1 MGDSHYD
8 GSLCAAVRKLRAS
21 FTLAGIVQKFTL
33 MKTVRLF
40 TALMLASFMAHAA
53 EPAEPLPPLF
63 YVIGLGSEV
72 ASLYSLG
79 LTPGPAG
86 DADRKATLLH
96 SIACM
101 GGECRRIVDPP
112 LAWDNDWLT
121 RLLAQEPTQ
130 AGRLAFIRVSFD
142 GYYFDVGADLM
153 EVKLDGAGRRV
164 NGTMLSVIYN
174 GVCPRPQRAEEIA
187 ALRSEMPE
195 MSGVPNS
202 YQSKMLEWS
211 GCTNERLLQA
221 LGQSFA
227 RIAAFWQAHLTP
239 GSGVI
244 EKLANRHKLPLVRD
258 VVAKDAVPCKTDY
271 GDYMVVKD
279 LGDYFWLAFP
289 DDKIQGVNNI
299 LMVPR
304 CGLA

>member
-1 MGDSHYD
+1 M
-8 GSLCAAVRKLRAS
+8 
-21 FTLAGIVQKFTL
+21 
-33 MKTVRLF
+33 
-40 TALMLASFMAHAA
+40 
-53 EPAEPLPPLF
+53 
-63 YVIGLGSEV
+63 GLGSEV
-72 ASLYSLG
+72 ASLDSLG
-79 LTPGPAG
+79 IAPGPSG

-130 AGRLAFIRVSFD
+130 AGRLAYIVIHFD
-142 GYYFDVGADLM
+142 GYYFDVVADFM
-153 EVKLDGAGRRV
+153 EVKLDGAGWPV
-164 NGTMLSVIYN
+164 NGTRTSVIYN
-174 GVCPRPQRAEEIA
+174 GVCPRSKRAEDIS

-227 RIAAFWQAHLTP
+227 RIASFWQAHLTP
-239 GSGVI
+239 GSGLT

-258 VVAKDAVPCKTDY
+258 VVAKDPAPCKMVY

-279 LGDYFWLAFP
+279 LGDYLWLAFP

-299 LMVPR
+299 FMVPR
-304 CGLA
+304 CALP